1 MNLSIGQMA
10 RINHVS
16 IQTLRLYDKMGLLKP
31 AVVDENSGYRYYS
44 ILQCAKLDL
53 ISSMKQ
59 CGLSLKEIRNYFEN
73 GNNSWEFLN
82 YTITNC
88 EAQAQMITRDQ
99 KQLIEVTIKGDAQWE
114 KNYVYYDGDKE
125 RETETEDAE
134 HTLYYIDDGGTW
146 KLYDLDLWTW

>member
-1 MNLSIGQMA
+1 MSKKL
-10 RINHVS
+10 VL
-16 IQTLRLYDKMGLLKP
+16 TEKP
-31 AVVDENSGYRYYS
+31 SV
-44 ILQCAKLDL
+44 AKDFAKVLGASPRGKD
-53 ISSMKQ
+53 
-59 CGLSLKEIRNYFEN
+59 YFEN
-73 GNNSWEFLN
+73 ENNSREFLN

>member
-1 MNLSIGQMA
+1 MDLSIGQMA

-73 GNNSWEFLN
+73 GN
-82 YTITNC
+82 
-88 EAQAQMITRDQ
+88 
-99 KQLIEVTIKGDAQWE
+99 IESLEGE
-114 KNYVYYDGDKE
+114 LRN
-125 RETETEDAE
+125 
-134 HTLYYIDDGGTW
+134 TLARIDDQMLRLSSSTVQLRRLVPLHW
-146 KLYDLDLWTW
+146 NISPDAA